1 MSRIIVVVRD
11 AADFRTWRA
20 ASGHSSDPRCLMP
33 VTALR
38 QVQGA
43 HADIVFIT
51 PAAKTNPNYTEV
63 LRYLQNKGMV
73 R

>member
-1 MSRIIVVVRD
+1 
-11 AADFRTWRA
+11 
-20 ASGHSSDPRCLMP
+20 MP